1 MALTMGWLAFVG
13 IRGPIDGHTHQPGV
27 TLDEADDELPAD
39 QRGEHDHS
47 KHGSEHGAD
56 VPDGWHLK
64 ELAGEAVQTATPAP
78 SAGREPNSPS
88 TVMGGEQPVTQDVE
102 GVTPKPSPLSSQP
115 SVSRLAPSDV
125 KPDAKAPEIDASA
138 ATVPQ
143 SAPESASASEA
154 DAKSTVTV
162 VTEES
167 NARILTTEPEKDDF
181 SVTSELSHLVS
192 HFRPFGFA
200 MAPITPPGLSRPDR
214 LTPLEFEE
222 PAELQPLGEVGQTPQ
237 PERHEQLQPRK
248 LPTAPIKV
256 TTLPEAFSL

>member
-64 ELAGEAVQTATPAP
+64 ELAGEAAQTAAPAP

-88 TVMGGEQPVTQDVE
+88 AAMGGEQPVAQDVTE
-102 GVTPKPSPLSSQP
+102 AAPKPSLPATQP
-115 SVSRLAPSDV
+115 STSDPTLGGV
-125 KPDAKAPEIDASA
+125 KPGGKAVEVDASI
-138 ATVPQ
+138 ATLPQ
-143 SAPESASASEA
+143 SAPESASTPKI
-154 DAKSTVTV
+154 DAESTVTV

-222 PAELQPLGEVGQTPQ
+222 PAELQPLSEVGQTPQ

-248 LPTAPIKV
+248 LPTAPIEV